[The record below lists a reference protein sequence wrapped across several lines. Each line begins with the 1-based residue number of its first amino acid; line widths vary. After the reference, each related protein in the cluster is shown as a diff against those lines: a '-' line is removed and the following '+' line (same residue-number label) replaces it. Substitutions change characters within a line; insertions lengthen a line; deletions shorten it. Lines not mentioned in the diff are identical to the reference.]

1 MVLALLM
8 LGIAGGVLPI
18 PAPRAE
24 AQGISETASSVG
36 NVINDTPGSCAQR
49 GGTWNGVTGAGYCSV
64 SPNSPA
70 GRVQGGFDAL
80 KEDSSV
86 CPITSPSVCL
96 SNIVYVFTVGLGSGL
111 AYISAFMLDT
121 SVSLSLNSAA
131 YALTFL
137 SAGWTTTRDLAN
149 MAFILIL
156 VYLAFTI
163 MFRAETTNTIRTLA
177 WVIFIAL
184 IINFSFFFTR
194 VVIDAGNILA
204 VQFYNSVGTGPN
216 GKTVTMAETFAATN
230 SGTGALA
237 NTATGAISYVMPNGT
252 LENTKDLTASIMH
265 GLNVQE
271 LLNTKGFKSFESN
284 SGFLAKFITL
294 SLLYLTV
301 GACYFILAAMF
312 LAVGVKFIIR
322 IAVLWFLII
331 ASPLAF
337 VCKAVPNKPHIS
349 GQYDKWQSMLV
360 HHAFYPAFFL
370 FIFFFLSVI
379 MTSMNADGGIMG
391 NLAKDLNALASNPNL
406 GGGTYL
412 LNLIAVVFIRL
423 GLVIAML
430 YIALKA
436 SEALSVKGSEVARS
450 VTGFAFS
457 QTGRLAGAPVGYF
470 ARNTIGRGG
479 AAMANKSADFERKAV
494 KAPFLKKLA
503 FNGAAKATKSV
514 GTSLG
519 TATFDPRNAPGAS
532 ILKKG
537 VQNITSGPINAGSPP
552 AGGYIAQEKERNE
565 KRKAA
570 EIEEKKKD
578 REASNQKALQDLI
591 EKSARHDE
599 LEAKEKAGT
608 ITQIERDQKH
618 MLKRQIG
625 GLESKINGLNKG
637 EIDSYKLADLQKA
650 VKHLNKDTVKK
661 INESD
666 KHDEKGKEDLR
677 MTHTLAMQEK
687 TGKISIEK
695 SQEIIN
701 EIRGLHASLSNI
713 AKVPV
718 AMTAKIERAVA
729 AGKAL
734 NPQVISEANRE
745 AKKLKAVYA
754 HKQSS
759 GRSKLD
765 RDDAKAAVDTLN
777 EVIPHL
783 EKLKGHIEDVPETL
797 GGTPNE
803 KEFIMA

>member
-1 MVLALLM
+1 MVFSLLL
-8 LGIAGGVLPI
+8 LGIAGGILPI
-18 PAPRAE
+18 PAPKAE
-24 AQGISETASSVG
+24 AQGLSETASSVG

-70 GRVQGGFDAL
+70 GRVQGGFDTL
-80 KEDSSV
+80 KNSQNDTLGCGFSS
-86 CPITSPSVCL
+86 SFDAAVCL
-96 SNIVYVFTVGLGSGL
+96 SGVVYVFTVGLGSGL

-271 LLNTKGFKSFESN
+271 LFSNSGFKSFAGN
-284 SGFLAKFITL
+284 SGFGSKIIV
-294 SLLYLTV
+294 LLMLYFAV

-360 HHAFYPAFFL
+360 SHAFYPAFFL

-379 MTSMNADGGIMG
+379 MASMNADGGIMG
-391 NLAKDLNALASNPNL
+391 NLAKDLNALAANPNL

-457 QTGRLAGAPVGYF
+457 QTGRLASAPVGYF
-470 ARNTIGRGG
+470 ARNTIGWGG

-537 VQNITSGPINAGSPP
+537 VQKITSGPINAGSPP
-552 AGGYIAQEKERNE
+552 AGGYIAQKKERDE
-565 KRKAA
+565 R
-570 EIEEKKKD
+570 IKK
-578 REASNQKALQDLI
+578 EQDARAKLI
-591 EKSARHDE
+591 KEVEGINIVKELVEKSTK
-599 LEAKEKAGT
+599 LEAIDAISRSGGTLTPAQTADRHKLKADVEKLSKEF
-608 ITQIERDQKH
+608 
-618 MLKRQIG
+618 
-625 GLESKINGLNKG
+625 NGLSK
-637 EIDSYKLADLQKA
+637 EQADSIKLADLEKA
-650 VKHLNKDTVKK
+650 LKHGKEGIIKK
-661 INESD
+661 IEESSKRTD
-666 KHDEKGKEDLR
+666 KEKASIRGKWEDASVHHAQNLVKNLAQIHTDLTTHGNIPAASLTILKATTQPSTLIDDDQVKDVLKELKREIPLARGR
-677 MTHTLAMQEK
+677 MT
-687 TGKISIEK
+687 
-695 SQEIIN
+695 
-701 EIRGLHASLSNI
+701 
-713 AKVPV
+713 
-718 AMTAKIERAVA
+718 
-729 AGKAL
+729 
-734 NPQVISEANRE
+734 
-745 AKKLKAVYA
+745 
-754 HKQSS
+754 
-759 GRSKLD
+759 
-765 RDDAKAAVDTLN
+765 AAVSQAD
-777 EVIPHL
+777 
-783 EKLKGHIEDVPETL
+783 KDR
-797 GGTPNE
+797 E
-803 KEFIMA
+803 KENMRVLQEARDYVSQMDIVRKGIPDGKGGSPKAGEFVVA

>member
-8 LGIAGGVLPI
+8 LGIAGGVLPM

-204 VQFYNSVGTGPN
+204 VQFYNSVGTGQN

-391 NLAKDLNALASNPNL
+391 NLAKDLNALAANPNL

-436 SEALSVKGSEVARS
+436 SEALSVRGSEVARS

-470 ARNTIGRGG
+470 ARNTIGWGG

-494 KAPFLKKLA
+494 NAPMLKRWA
-503 FNGAAKATKSV
+503 FEGAGKATKSV
-514 GTSLG
+514 GTALG

-537 VQNITSGPINAGSPP
+537 VQNITNGPINAGSPP

-608 ITQIERDQKH
+608 IADPEKIEKTALKH
-618 MLKRQIG
+618 QMTGIAD
-625 GLESKINGLNKG
+625 KINGLTKG
-637 EIDSYKLADLQKA
+637 ELEIYDMAKIQKII
-650 VKHLNKDTVKK
+650 KHLDKDAVKK
-661 INESD
+661 ISESD
-666 KHDEKGKEDLR
+666 KYSEKDKDVVRTEHNAKMRERTGEKAIGK
-677 MTHTLAMQEK
+677 MQEM
-687 TGKISIEK
+687 IDLMRDQHK
-695 SQEIIN
+695 SLADN
-701 EIRGLHASLSNI
+701 
-713 AKVPV
+713 AKVPA
-718 AMTAKIERAVA
+718 AMMAKIERATT
-729 AGKAL
+729 AGKEL
-734 NPQVISEANRE
+734 NPTIISEASRE
-745 AKKLKAVYA
+745 AKGLKTIYMSTQYNG
-754 HKQSS
+754 KSEF
-759 GRSKLD
+759 D
-765 RDDAKAAVDTLN
+765 RKNAKAALDTLN

-783 EKLKGHIEDVPETL
+783 EKLKEHIEDVPETL